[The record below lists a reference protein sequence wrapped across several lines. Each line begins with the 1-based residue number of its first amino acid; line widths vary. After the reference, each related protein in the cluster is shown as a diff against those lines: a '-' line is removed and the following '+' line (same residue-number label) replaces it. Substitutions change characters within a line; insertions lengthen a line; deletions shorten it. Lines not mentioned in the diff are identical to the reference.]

1 MKRFVSMVALLVA
14 STSFAAAQ
22 GKQPGKAAKKTTAG
36 AQETSRPKFKAIWE
50 PVSYKEDIRLLDA
63 YFVSEEEGWVS
74 GDAGTILH
82 TKNGGNSWT
91 AELGGD
97 PHAQGEQL
105 IRVFFSDATH
115 GWAQSSGSMFRTTDG
130 ETWQQVGGDVRGY
143 AVFLSRE
150 KGFRI
155 YGGRMFSTNDG
166 GKSWKEMFICHAKM
180 EVQGLTQERGCD
192 FLALHFPS
200 PTVGYALGSPRIMY
214 KTVDG
219 GATWNVSVGP
229 EEPGDQR
236 VYDVFFVD
244 ENTGYHVRSGGK
256 LFKTTDG
263 GQTWQGL
270 IATLNPTGITKVK
283 FVDREVGWSFAGVN
297 WAYTVDAG
305 KHWTSRQFR
314 FPADV
319 MSFSLPTR
327 SRAYVVG
334 DHGMIY
340 RYRVV
345 PIDYTAKGMIEA
357 PMMPA
362 KQ

>member
-22 GKQPGKAAKKTTAG
+22 GKQPEKAAKKTTAG
-36 AQETSRPKFKAIWE
+36 AQESSRPKFKAIWE

-105 IRVFFSDATH
+105 YRVFFADATH
-115 GWAQSSGSMFRTTDG
+115 GWAQAGSALFRTTDG
-130 ETWQQVGGDVRGY
+130 ETWQQMSGDIRGD
-143 AVFLSRE
+143 AFFVSVE
-150 KGFRI
+150 KGFRT
-155 YGGRMFSTNDG
+155 YGGIMFSTIDG
-166 GKSWKEMFICHAKM
+166 GKSWKEIFTCHAKM
-180 EVQGLTQERGCD
+180 EVQGLTQESGCNVWT
-192 FLALHFPS
+192 LHFPS
-200 PTVGYALGSPRIMY
+200 PAVGYAMGDPRIMA
-214 KTVDG
+214 KTEDG
-219 GATWNVSVGP
+219 GATWKVFVGP

-236 VYDVFFVD
+236 VNVVFFAD
-244 ENTGYHVRSGGK
+244 ENTGYQVRSGGK

-270 IATLNPTGITKVK
+270 IATLNPTAFSKVK
-283 FVDREVGWSFAGVN
+283 FADREVGWTCLGAY
-297 WAYTVDAG
+297 WTYTVDGG
-305 KHWTSRQFR
+305 KHWTSRQFH

-319 MSFSLPTR
+319 LSFSLPTR
-327 SRAYVVG
+327 NRAYVVG
-334 DHGMIY
+334 DHGMIF